1 MPDRI
6 RDVQQLHDR
15 LILFGVAVCKSLE
28 KLRRDRIT
36 DHFAMQLIR
45 SATSPAAHYGEA
57 RAAES
62 RRDFIHK
69 LQICLKELRE
79 SDVWLRYLS
88 ALRDLDCTSLRSE
101 CNELVAIIVASLKTA
116 RRNDS

>member
-1 MPDRI
+1 
-6 RDVQQLHDR
+6 
-15 LILFGVAVCKSLE
+15 
-28 KLRRDRIT
+28 
-36 DHFAMQLIR
+36 MQLIR
-45 SATSPAAHYGEA
+45 SATSPGAHYGEA

-88 ALRDLDCTSLRSE
+88 ALRALDCKSLRSE
-101 CNELVAIIVASLKTA
+101 CNELIAIFVASLKTA
-116 RRNDS
+116 KRNGN